1 MLFAGFAPRTL
12 DTPRGPVHAVVGGDG
27 PPLLLV
33 HGFPQTH
40 LMWHAVAPRLAER
53 FTVVA
58 VDLPGY
64 GASLRPPVSEDHSS
78 HSKRALA
85 ADVVAAMAALGHE
98 TFAVVGHD
106 RGARVSYR
114 MALDHPE
121 RVTRLV
127 VLDVVPTGEIWLRA
141 DATFALGYW
150 HWGFLAQPAPLPE
163 QMILGNPDAF
173 WIAAERLGLKRDD
186 PRFPRGDA
194 RRLSGT
200 AHRPGDGRGDVRGLP
215 RGRDDRPR
223 ARRRRRDDRLPG
235 ARALGR
241 RRRVAAVLS
250 RPSRSCGA
258 RSRPPS
264 RAARSPTVV
273 TSWRRTSPTRS
284 PASCWSSCT

>member
-1 MLFAGFAPRTL
+1 MLFAGFASRTL

-64 GASLRPPVSEDHSS
+64 GASFRPPVSEDHFS

-121 RVTRLV
+121 QVTRLV

-163 QMILGNPDAF
+163 QMILGDPDAF
-173 WIAAERLGLKRDD
+173 WIAAERLGLKTDD
-186 PRFPRGDA
+186 PRFPPATLDA
-194 RRLSGT
+194 YRAQLT
-200 AHRPGDGRGDVRGLP
+200 DPGDGRGDVRGLP

-223 ARRRRRDDRLPG
+223 A
-235 ARALGR
+235 
-241 RRRVAAVLS
+241 
-250 RPSRSCGA
+250 
-258 RSRPPS
+258 
-264 RAARSPTVV
+264 
-273 TSWRRTSPTRS
+273 
-284 PASCWSSCT
+284 